1 MDQSKGLIMY
11 EPQTPETMKL
21 GEIATIL
28 DYVKSNDIT
37 VEKALKEIK
46 AIANREDVKVLNF
59 KEWLAKEGIET
70 KLFWSNCKK
79 KNQGFPHIESRVS
92 RKVVSANP
100 KHWLALA
107 FDWSTTYWYTE
118 ATWKNLNSKW
128 RTEVKQHKG
137 LIAHGFTDKVIGNE
151 VHTTS

>member
-1 MDQSKGLIMY
+1 MY

-21 GEIATIL
+21 GEIDTIL

-37 VEKALKEIK
+37 TKKALKEIK
-46 AIANREDVKVLNF
+46 AIANREDAKVLNF

-79 KNQGFPHIESRVS
+79 KNQGFTPAVRRVS
-92 RKVVSANP
+92 RKVVSNSP
-100 KHWLALA
+100 ERWLALA

-118 ATWKNLNSKW
+118 ATWKSLDSKW
-128 RTEVKQHKG
+128 RIQVKHHKG